1 MVRYLLAFLAVILIT
16 VKLSAELIPLS
27 SNTVNV
33 IKSNNDY
40 TLEEAGATYTV
51 TSNGSPVNARLII
64 TASAKLILD
73 NCHILRTSAFSP
85 ITIDAS
91 GVTLEIQIKN
101 TNTICT
107 NYNDNGA
114 TSAIASDYT
123 YAPTLIFSEAP
134 NAPASSELL
143 LRGSSAE
150 NSSTAPVH
158 LNKKGTNKSG
168 SIIFRSG
175 TVRIAT
181 SEGKNSTYSSWIPYL
196 ATANSITFS
205 GGTIVAQICPR
216 DGLGISYSKLS
227 ETENFVRSFFNCN
240 SFTMTGGL
248 LTTRGEPCSENSH
261 ILKCK
266 NEPYD
271 TYFSYAPTFMDRI
284 VPVTTTPSIIGGM
297 KCTTNTLSCY
307 GLQPNTTYPAGGFTH
322 TGTAPLKDQTTN
334 NDGILSITNANLY
347 PDLAFKYLD
356 ATSEALVK
364 VFNATPRPTVN
375 GCTAEAQ
382 FGISHITID
391 AESLHP
397 ILHLT
402 LNLINDPSTV
412 EEKTVY
418 VRIFCEVDA
427 EERVMIA
434 DQPFVFTRDSSG
446 APIFT
451 ATFTDTTQARAAS
464 RTVRYTIEAYN

>member
-1 MVRYLLAFLAVILIT
+1 MVRYLLSLFLLT
-16 VKLSAELIPLS
+16 VSLPLFAHVQS
-27 SNTVNV
+27 LTLQDG
-33 IKSNNDY
+33 KTY
-40 TLEEAGATYTV
+40 KLEEAGATYTV
-51 TSNGSPVNARLII
+51 TSNGSPVNAQFII
-64 TASAKLILD
+64 TASTKLILD
-73 NCHILRTSAFSP
+73 NCHILRTDEGAP
-85 ITIDAS
+85 ITINAP

-107 NYNDNGA
+107 NYNASGA
-114 TSAIASDYT
+114 TSAIAST
-123 YAPTLIFSEAP
+123 ETNAPTLIFAEAP

-158 LNKKGTNKSG
+158 LNKEGTNKSG
-168 SIIFRSG
+168 SIVFRSG

-216 DGLGISYSKLS
+216 DGLGIGYTDFKN
-227 ETENFVRSFFNCN
+227 TPNVVRTLFNCET
-240 SFTMTGGL
+240 FTMTGGL
-248 LTTRGEPCSENSH
+248 LTTEGLPCSNDDH
-261 ILKCK
+261 ILTCK
-266 NEPYD
+266 TTAYD
-271 TYFSYAPTFMDRI
+271 TFFAYNSTLMEKITPAGVT
-284 VPVTTTPSIIGGM
+284 PVRKGGM
-297 KCTTNTLSCY
+297 IRTINKLYCY
-307 GLQPNTTYPAGGFTH
+307 SLLPNTTYPQGAFTH
-322 TGTAPLKDQTTN
+322 PGVGYKTDGDGTLTMSYGTGSE
-334 NDGILSITNANLY
+334 GITL
-347 PDLAFKYLD
+347 KYLD

-364 VFNATPRPTVN
+364 VFNATPMPTKD
-375 GCTAEAQ
+375 GCKAEAQ
-382 FGISHITID
+382 FGISHITI
-391 AESLHP
+391 APESLLTV
-397 ILHLT
+397 LHLT

-412 EEKTVY
+412 LEKTVY

-434 DQPFVFTRDSSG
+434 EQPFVFTRDSSG

-451 ATFTDTTQARAAS
+451 ATFTDTTPARAAS